1 MFQCLRMY
9 LGPLW
14 HDFRHSSS
22 RVTQAQREEG
32 DSLAEASDVVP
43 VLALVRSKVKSVFS
57 ASGESIDGRICAL
70 APKPVRFFGLLFSFT
85 VIDVLKLE
93 P

>member
-43 VLALVRSKVKSVFS
+43 VLALV
-57 ASGESIDGRICAL
+57 SGLAL
-70 APKPVRFFGLLFSFT
+70 TWFLTQQQLQSGLLRQA
-85 VIDVLKLE
+85 
-93 P
+93 